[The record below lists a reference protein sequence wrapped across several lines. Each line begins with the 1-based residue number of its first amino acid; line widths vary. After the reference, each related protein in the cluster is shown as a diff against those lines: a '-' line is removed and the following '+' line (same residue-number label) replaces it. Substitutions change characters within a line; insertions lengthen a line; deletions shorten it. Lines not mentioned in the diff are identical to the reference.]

1 MYINFNPNDIIH
13 TDEIISD
20 LKTYLNENETKQ
32 IFIITDKNCLKLC
45 YPLIKSVFPENQ
57 SVFSIEIGEVYK
69 TLEIVTKIWDFLFE
83 KRADKNSLIIN
94 IGGGIVTDVGGFSA
108 STFKR
113 GISFINIPTTLL
125 AQVDASVGGKTGINY
140 KGLKNQIG
148 TIAMPEKVFVSPRFL
163 KTLNSDDILSGF
175 GEMIKHALIY
185 NEKHYFEL
193 INFIK
198 NEFTEKKIINLS
210 SLINE
215 SVNIKIHFVK
225 NDVTEN
231 GIRKML
237 NFGHT
242 FGHALESYFFSKK
255 KPVKHG
261 IAVIYGIICELW
273 LSVKYVNFD
282 KEKFTKIAGELL
294 NIYPKIFI
302 PEDEFNL
309 IFGYMQYD
317 KKNKNNTIQ
326 TVLLK
331 DVGFPVIQR
340 VPDKNDIFESLQ
352 VLNSLSKENIK

>member
-13 TDEIISD
+13 TDEIISE
-20 LKTYLNENETKQ
+20 LKVYLTENETKQ

-45 YPLIKSVFPENQ
+45 YPLIKSIFPETQ
-57 SVFSIEIGEVYK
+57 SVFSIETGEVYK
-69 TLEIVTKIWDFLFE
+69 TLETVTKIWDFLFE
-83 KRADKNSLIIN
+83 KRADRNSLIIN
-94 IGGGIVTDVGGFSA
+94 IGGGIVSDIGGFSA

-140 KGLKNQIG
+140 NGLKNQIG
-148 TIAMPEKVFVSPRFL
+148 TLIMPDKVFISTEFL
-163 KTLNSDDILSGF
+163 ETLNSDEILSGF

-185 NEKHYFEL
+185 NEKHFYEL
-193 INFIK
+193 INYIK
-198 NEFTEKKIINLS
+198 NEFSEKKIINLAP
-210 SLINE
+210 LINK

-231 GIRKML
+231 GMRMIL

-242 FGHALESYFFSKK
+242 FGHAFESYFFSKNK
-255 KPVKHG
+255 SVKHG

-273 LSVKYVNFD
+273 LSVKYLNFD
-282 KEKFTKIAGELL
+282 KGKFTKITGELL
-294 NIYPKIFI
+294 DIYPRLVI
-302 PEDEFNL
+302 PENEFNL

-326 TVLLK
+326 SVLLK
-331 DVGFPVIQR
+331 DVEFPVIQR
-340 VPDKNDIFESLQ
+340 IIEENDVYESLRI
-352 VLNSLSKENIK
+352 LNSLSKRK